1 MLALLVF
8 LANFAATWF
17 LCGLI
22 WFVQVVHYP
31 AFCDVGAVAFPPYH
45 ARHARRTTA
54 VVVGP
59 MVVELATALLLAA
72 RPTPWM
78 SPAAAWG
85 GLALVAVVWAST
97 FALQVPM
104 HRRLGVA
111 FADTAH
117 RRLCATNWIRTAAWT
132 ARAIL
137 LTASLAA
144 AIKP

>member
-1 MLALLVF
+1 MLELFIF
-8 LANFAATWF
+8 LANVSATWF

-31 AFCDVGAVAFPPYH
+31 AFCDVGAHAFPSYH
-45 ARHARRTTA
+45 ARHTRRTTA
-54 VVVGP
+54 VVLGP
-59 MVVELATALLLAA
+59 MVVELVTAALLAA
-72 RPTPWM
+72 RPAPWI
-78 SPAAAWG
+78 SAPAAWG
-85 GLALVAVVWAST
+85 GLALVALLWGST

-111 FADTAH
+111 FADVPH

-137 LTASLAA
+137 LTACLAS
-144 AIKP
+144 AIAR